1 MSTHEGGDERSSS
14 PSPEQQN
21 DTRHDEPI
29 RTCASPPEGPATST
43 EPGADH
49 LESGLKP
56 RHVTMIS
63 IAGVIG
69 AGLFVGSANAI
80 KLAGPAAII
89 SYAAAGLVV
98 VLVMRM
104 LGEMATVNPD
114 TGSFSVYA
122 DRALGKWAGFSI
134 GWLYWWAWALII
146 PVEATAG
153 ATILTNWIDWP
164 QWVFAFLITAILT
177 ATNLVSV
184 GNYGEFEF
192 WFALVKVVVIIAFI
206 AVGLLAILGLLP
218 TSDVSGLSGLTAN
231 GFFGDGLGGI
241 FAAMLTTT
249 TTYLGTEIVTIA
261 AAESKNPVS
270 GIRRAVNSVIWRISI
285 FYLGSIFVVVA
296 LVNWRSPQLA
306 EVGSYQFTL
315 ETIGLGQLTTVLD
328 LAILTAVASCLNS
341 ALYTASRMAFS
352 LGQRGDAPGAFGR
365 TNSRGVPVAA
375 ILASVVVGFVC
386 VGLNYVLPDKIFGYL
401 LSTAGCAALFVY
413 LCISFTQ
420 LRSRRAMDAAGVAVR
435 VRMWLFP
442 GLTYATIA
450 FIVLVLVMM
459 AFDSEQSQNLWFSLA
474 VAAVVLVASFV
485 RHGFGGGSDREIVEA
500 AEEGIAE
507 TSDSI

>member
-21 DTRHDEPI
+21 DTRHDEPV

-474 VAAVVLVASFV
+474 VATVVLVASFV
-485 RHGFGGGSDREIVEA
+485 RHGFSGGSDREIVEA

-507 TSDSI
+507 TSDSV

>member
-1 MSTHEGGDERSSS
+1 M
-14 PSPEQQN
+14 
-21 DTRHDEPI
+21 

-296 LVNWRSPQLA
+296 LVNWRSPKLA

-315 ETIGLGQLTTVLD
+315 ETIGLGRLTTLLD

-352 LGQRGDAPGAFGR
+352 LGQRGDAPAAFGR

-375 ILASVVVGFVC
+375 ILASVVVGFLC
-386 VGLNYVLPDKIFGYL
+386 VGLNYVLPDEIFGYL

-442 GLTYATIA
+442 SLTYATIA

-485 RHGFGGGSDREIVEA
+485 RHGFSGGSDREIVEA

-507 TSDSI
+507 TSDSV

>member
-21 DTRHDEPI
+21 DTRHDEPV

-485 RHGFGGGSDREIVEA
+485 RHGFSGGSDREIVEA

-507 TSDSI
+507 TSDSV

>member
-1 MSTHEGGDERSSS
+1 M
-14 PSPEQQN
+14 
-21 DTRHDEPI
+21 
-29 RTCASPPEGPATST
+29 RTCASPPEGPTTST

-296 LVNWRSPQLA
+296 LVNWRSPKLA

-315 ETIGLGQLTTVLD
+315 ETIGLGRLTTLLD

-352 LGQRGDAPGAFGR
+352 LGQRGDAPAAFGR

-375 ILASVVVGFVC
+375 ILASVVVGFFC

-459 AFDSEQSQNLWFSLA
+459 AFDPGQRQNLWFSLA

-485 RHGFGGGSDREIVEA
+485 RHGFSGGSDREIVEA

-507 TSDSI
+507 TSDSV

>member
-21 DTRHDEPI
+21 DTRHDEPV
-29 RTCASPPEGPATST
+29 RTCASPPEGPTTST
-43 EPGADH
+43 EPCADH

-80 KLAGPAAII
+80 KLAGPSAII

-98 VLVMRM
+98 ALVMRM

-270 GIRRAVNSVIWRISI
+270 GIRRAVNNVIWRISI

-296 LVNWRSPQLA
+296 LVNWRSPKLA

-315 ETIGLGQLTTVLD
+315 ETIGLGRLTTLLD

-352 LGQRGDAPGAFGR
+352 LGRRGDAPAAFGR
-365 TNSRGVPVAA
+365 ANSRGVPVAA
-375 ILASVVVGFVC
+375 ILASVVVGFFC

-459 AFDSEQSQNLWFSLA
+459 AFDPGQRQNLWFSLA

-485 RHGFGGGSDREIVEA
+485 RHGVTGGSDREIVEA

-507 TSDSI
+507 TSDAL

>member
-21 DTRHDEPI
+21 DTRHDEPV
-29 RTCASPPEGPATST
+29 RTCASPPERPATSG
-43 EPGADH
+43 EPAADH

-164 QWVFAFLITAILT
+164 QWVFAFLITAVLT

-218 TSDVSGLSGLTAN
+218 TSDVAGLSGLTAN

-485 RHGFGGGSDREIVEA
+485 RHGFSGGSDREIVEA

-507 TSDSI
+507 TSDSV

>member
-1 MSTHEGGDERSSS
+1 
-14 PSPEQQN
+14 
-21 DTRHDEPI
+21 
-29 RTCASPPEGPATST
+29 
-43 EPGADH
+43 
-49 LESGLKP
+49 
-56 RHVTMIS
+56 MIS

>member
-21 DTRHDEPI
+21 DTRHDEPV

-296 LVNWRSPQLA
+296 LVNWRSPKLA

-450 FIVLVLVMM
+450 FIILVLVMM

-485 RHGFGGGSDREIVEA
+485 RHGFSGGSDREIVEA

-507 TSDSI
+507 TSDSV

>member
-21 DTRHDEPI
+21 DTRHDEPV

-43 EPGADH
+43 EPRADH

-296 LVNWRSPQLA
+296 LVNWRSPKLA

-315 ETIGLGQLTTVLD
+315 ETIGLGRLTTLLD

-352 LGQRGDAPGAFGR
+352 LGQRGDAPAAFGR

-375 ILASVVVGFVC
+375 ILASVVVGFFC

-459 AFDSEQSQNLWFSLA
+459 AFDPGQRQNLWFSLA

-485 RHGFGGGSDREIVEA
+485 RHGVTGGSDREIVEA

-507 TSDSI
+507 TSDAL

>member
-1 MSTHEGGDERSSS
+1 
-14 PSPEQQN
+14 
-21 DTRHDEPI
+21 
-29 RTCASPPEGPATST
+29 
-43 EPGADH
+43 
-49 LESGLKP
+49 
-56 RHVTMIS
+56 MIS

-296 LVNWRSPQLA
+296 LVNWRSPKLA

-352 LGQRGDAPGAFGR
+352 LGQRGDAPAAFGR

-485 RHGFGGGSDREIVEA
+485 RHGFSGGSDREIVEA

-507 TSDSI
+507 TSDSV

>member
-1 MSTHEGGDERSSS
+1 MNAPH
-14 PSPEQQN
+14 
-21 DTRHDEPI
+21 
-29 RTCASPPEGPATST
+29 PP
-43 EPGADH
+43 ADGEA
-49 LESGLKP
+49 LSSGLKP

-69 AGLFVGSANAI
+69 AGLFVGSASAI
-80 KLAGPAAII
+80 KLAGPSVLIA
-89 SYAAAGLVV
+89 YALAGTLV

-153 ATILTNWIDWP
+153 ATILHNWIDWP

-192 WFALVKVVVIIAFI
+192 WFALIKVVIIIGFI
-206 AVGLLAILGLLP
+206 ALGVLAILGILP
-218 TSDVSGLSGLTAN
+218 TSDVSGVHGLTDH
-231 GFFGDGLGGI
+231 GFFGGGVGGI

-261 AAESKNPVS
+261 AAESNNPVG
-270 GIRRAVNSVIWRISI
+270 GIRKAVNSVIWRISI
-285 FYLGSIFVVVA
+285 FYLGSIMVVVC
-296 LVNWRSPQLA
+296 LVNWTSPDLA
-306 EVGSYQFTL
+306 SKGSYQYTL
-315 ETIGLGQLTTVLD
+315 ETIGLGRLTTVLD

-352 LGQRGDAPGAFGR
+352 LGQRGDAPKSFGR
-365 TNSRGVPVAA
+365 TNKRGVPVAA
-375 ILASVVVGFVC
+375 ILASVVVGFFC
-386 VGLNYVLPDKIFGYL
+386 VALNYVLPDKIFAYL

-420 LRSRRAMDAAGVAVR
+420 LRSRRAMDEAGTTVR

-442 GLTYATIA
+442 WLTYATIA
-450 FIVLVLVMM
+450 FILLILVMM
-459 AFDSEQSQNLWFSLA
+459 AFDDGQSQNLWFSLA
-474 VAAVVLVASFV
+474 VAAIVLVAAFA
-485 RHGFGGGSDREIVEA
+485 RHGFTGGSDEEIVEA
-500 AEEGIAE
+500 AEQGLAE
-507 TSDSI
+507 HDDPDDPDDADDTTVTSTEAHRNDA

>member
-21 DTRHDEPI
+21 DTRHHEPV
-29 RTCASPPEGPATST
+29 RTCASPPEGPTTST

-296 LVNWRSPQLA
+296 LVNWRSPKLA

-352 LGQRGDAPGAFGR
+352 LGQRGDAPAAFGR

-375 ILASVVVGFVC
+375 ILASVVVGFFC

-459 AFDSEQSQNLWFSLA
+459 AFDPGQRQNLWFSLA

-485 RHGFGGGSDREIVEA
+485 RHGVTGGSDREIVEA

-507 TSDSI
+507 TSDAL

>member
-21 DTRHDEPI
+21 DTRHDEPV
-29 RTCASPPEGPATST
+29 RTCASPPEGPTTST

-296 LVNWRSPQLA
+296 LVNWRSPKLA

-315 ETIGLGQLTTVLD
+315 ETIGLGRLTTLLD

-352 LGQRGDAPGAFGR
+352 LGQRGDAPAAFGR

-375 ILASVVVGFVC
+375 ILASVVVGFFC

-459 AFDSEQSQNLWFSLA
+459 AFDPGQRQNLWFSLA

-485 RHGFGGGSDREIVEA
+485 RHGFSGGSDREIVEA

-507 TSDSI
+507 TSDSV